1 MEGKSSV
8 GTVGMVLNVD
18 GDGSIVGDGS
28 GSPIF
33 CSAVQIAHDMYCS
46 QQRVRMCDLPS

>member
-1 MEGKSSV
+1 MLCYQETWLGKRAGVEGKSSV

-33 CSAVQIAHDMYCS
+33 CSAVQI
-46 QQRVRMCDLPS
+46 